1 MIRRR
6 LLVSLGCAGLGAS
19 WVVPAPAAAPVRI
32 GRLSPLSAAADAPNM
47 AAFRRG
53 MRELGWVEGQ
63 HFVVEARFGDGKVDR
78 LPALAHELVRADV
91 ALIVVGSN
99 PGALAAKKASGR
111 IPIVMV
117 TTGDPVHA
125 GLVRSLAHP
134 GANVT
139 GLTTLGQALT
149 FKRLELLKETVPGI
163 SRVAVLANPNGP
175 NTPAF
180 VSERDDVAR
189 SLGLQLQM
197 VSVRAAGE
205 LDRAFGEMDSAHA
218 SAVLVLSDVLFISER
233 QRIVELAARHRMPA
247 VFPEREFVDAGGLLF
262 YGASFADMY
271 ARAALYVD
279 RILKGARPAELPV
292 EQPTKLELAVNLR
305 SARVLGLT
313 IPPSVLSRADD
324 VLQ

>member
-19 WVVPAPAAAPVRI
+19 WVVPAHAAAAVRI

>member
-6 LLVSLGCAGLGAS
+6 LLVSLSCAGLGAS
-19 WVVPAPAAAPVRI
+19 WAVPGQVAAPVRI
-32 GRLSPLSAAADAPNM
+32 GRLSPLSATSDAPNM

-53 MRELGWVEGQ
+53 MRDLGWIEGR
-63 HFVVEARFGDGKVDR
+63 HFVVEARFGEGKVDR
-78 LPALAHELVRADV
+78 LPALAHELIRADV
-91 ALIVVGSN
+91 ALILVGSN
-99 PGALAAKKASGR
+99 PGTLAAMRASSR

-149 FKRLELLKETVPGI
+149 FKRLELLKETIPGV

-175 NTPAF
+175 NTPPF

-189 SLGLQLQM
+189 GLGLQLPI
-197 VSVRAAGE
+197 VSVSEAAQ
-205 LDRAFGEMDSAHA
+205 LDRSFGDMHA
-218 SAVLVLSDVLFISER
+218 AQAGAVLVLSDVLFISER
-233 QRIVELAARHRMPA
+233 RRIVELAARHRMPA
-247 VFPEREFVDAGGLLF
+247 VFPEREFVDAGGLMF
-262 YGASFADMY
+262 YGASFADIY
-271 ARAALYVD
+271 ARAAVYVD
-279 RILKGARPAELPV
+279 KILKGARPGELPV

-305 SARVLGLT
+305 AAKALGLT
-313 IPPSVLSRADD
+313 IPASVLSRADD